1 MSKSF
6 LSCDKI
12 TKEVNQEL
20 NKKRNDDDQPDRHIP
35 NRCLSTLFPIQK
47 GINPIT
53 LSMKESV
60 CLSISALVLR
70 SMNHKSKEHVQD
82 NGGQDG

>member
-12 TKEVNQEL
+12 TQEMNQAL

-35 NRCLSTLFPIQK
+35 HRCLSTLFPIQE
-47 GINPIT
+47 GIDPIT
-53 LSMKESV
+53 LSMKASV
-60 CLSISALVLR
+60 FLSIPCFDLT
-70 SMNHKSKEHVQD
+70 
-82 NGGQDG
+82 